1 MTAILTWRFLL
12 ALQSADQRAVNHV
25 SHGAVSTGHDD
36 AENGGTLRFASRVVG
51 SAGASLPAGPGGSLL
66 DIDDVVEDEGGHSD
80 PAAGEGGR
88 ASSDRPH
95 EMEGVS
101 V

>member
-25 SHGAVSTGHDD
+25 SQGAVSTGLDD
-36 AENGGTLRFASRVVG
+36 VENGGTLRFASRVVG
-51 SAGASLPAGPGGSLL
+51 SAGASLPAGPGASLL
-66 DIDDVVEDEGGHSD
+66 DLDDIEEHEGVYASPADGEGGH
-80 PAAGEGGR
+80 
-88 ASSDRPH
+88 ASSNRPH
-95 EMEGVS
+95 EMEGGS